1 MIDKA
6 VSVPREKI
14 GPVFG
19 HLDPSSMAAVSQLLG
34 AFFGLEPSGSG
45 FAAR

>member
-14 GPVFG
+14 GKAFG
-19 HLDPSSMAAVSQLLG
+19 QLDDDTMKAVSRAFV
-34 AFFGLEPSGSG
+34 AFFGLE
-45 FAAR
+45 AAAG

>member
-14 GPVFG
+14 GKAFG
-19 HLDPSSMAAVSQLLG
+19 ELDADTMQAVSRALV
-34 AFFGLEPSGSG
+34 AVFDLEGVT
-45 FAAR
+45 A